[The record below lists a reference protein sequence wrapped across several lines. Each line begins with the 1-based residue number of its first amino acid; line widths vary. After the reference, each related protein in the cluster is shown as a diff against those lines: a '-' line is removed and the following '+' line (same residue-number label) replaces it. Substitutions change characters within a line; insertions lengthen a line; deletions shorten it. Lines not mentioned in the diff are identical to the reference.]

1 MSQTHALG
9 NQSRVVSETY
19 KTLKS
24 HEESV
29 LCLGGTKMSSDG
41 DCVPVCDSQ
50 IKAEGLRNAKKPHCA
65 PKQGNFPHGNFG
77 SRLPEC

>member
-1 MSQTHALG
+1 
-9 NQSRVVSETY
+9 
-19 KTLKS
+19 
-24 HEESV
+24 
-29 LCLGGTKMSSDG
+29 MSSDG